1 MNFLETLI
9 DYDKQLLLFL
19 HSLGATQFDQ
29 FWITVT
35 NPYLWIPLILFLFFL
50 GYKSYGFTKSILIS
64 LSLILSGFLAYLIVN
79 FIKNTIERIRPLNDM
94 SINDGIRIL
103 IEATDYSFVSGHA
116 TLSFFVAFFSYWIL
130 NKRIKRMYLIFLF
143 PMFFAYSRIYLA
155 AHFPT
160 DILAGFLLA
169 YLFALGFTRLIQIT
183 VLKE

>member
-1 MNFLETLI
+1 
-9 DYDKQLLLFL
+9 
-19 HSLGATQFDQ
+19 
-29 FWITVT
+29 
-35 NPYLWIPLILFLFFL
+35 
-50 GYKSYGFTKSILIS
+50 
-64 LSLILSGFLAYLIVN
+64 LILSGFLAYLIVN